1 MTNPMMIVIQSHKN
15 RLQKPSLRTSESII
29 VRTVLISDFLTI
41 VFLLVAEKAR
51 LSMTTL
57 YRAIILMR
65 IALLNP

>member
-1 MTNPMMIVIQSHKN
+1 M
-15 RLQKPSLRTSESII
+15 RTSESII

-57 YRAIILMR
+57 YEGFTVVR
-65 IALLNP
+65 IALLNPARLWQTVLW